1 MPTVLEKR
9 PFRDFTEQLHSV
21 PVRNALARLV
31 REKSDERREVYA
43 VQQRYSGIARLLK
56 GVLKLRDEKMYELS
70 GIGLRIFRALDGKKN
85 FVSLIDELKDEH
97 QLTFYE
103 ARGLMLAYM
112 QMLMERGLVV
122 IVGLKEGGAGAAEG
136 AETAPASPA
145 SNGVSAGDAAPGAGG
160 GR

>member
-1 MPTVLEKR
+1 MTAMPTVLEKR

-31 REKSDERREVYA
+31 RERSDERKEVYA
-43 VQQRYSGIARLLK
+43 VRQKYSGIARLLK

-122 IVGLKEGGAGAAEG
+122 IVGLKEDGAAAAPEAGTPPPPAAEG
-136 AETAPASPA
+136 
-145 SNGVSAGDAAPGAGG
+145 GQ
-160 GR
+160 

>member
-31 REKSDERREVYA
+31 RERSDERKEVYA
-43 VQQRYSGIARLLK
+43 VRQKYSGIARLLK

-122 IVGLKEGGAGAAEG
+122 IVGLKEGSAAGG
-136 AETAPASPA
+136 GETAPDSPA
-145 SNGVSAGDAAPGAGG
+145 SNGASAGAAAPGTGG